1 MTQLC
6 DVVTKQIKIGTP
18 HKKVNSQ
25 YHLLGLEAGCGSR
38 YSVIGEEEKPAECV
52 TVVRDTSII
61 SNT

>member
-1 MTQLC
+1 M
-6 DVVTKQIKIGTP
+6 P

-25 YHLLGLEAGCGSR
+25 CYLLGLEVGCGSQS
-38 YSVIGEEEKPAECV
+38 SVTGEEEKPAECV